1 MQKNII
7 MENHLKKKKVTE
19 QIGRDSIVLDA
30 NGSFPK
36 KLIFIGHGKK
46 FEYRLI
52 KTRLNK
58 FILNK

>member
-52 KTRLNK
+52 KTRLNT
-58 FILNK
+58 